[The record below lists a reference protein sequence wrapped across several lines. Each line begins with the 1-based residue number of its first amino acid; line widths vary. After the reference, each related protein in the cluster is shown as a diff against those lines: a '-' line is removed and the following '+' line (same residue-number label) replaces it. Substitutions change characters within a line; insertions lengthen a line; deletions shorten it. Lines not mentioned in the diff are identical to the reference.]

1 MEVNESENEYEY
13 FARCSD
19 SHFWADKGRVKTL
32 IELYRKHECLCNVK
46 RSDYKKSTTKKKTAK
61 EEIGK
66 HFGMTGMVDV
76 SGVTSSHRPDNVFKS
91 LGYRRMFCLQLEIFD
106 SRYAN
111 STVYPFSLLARLQA
125 LYRCF
130 VITYSCVDMP
140 LKTTHS
146 VTINYG

>member
-1 MEVNESENEYEY
+1 MHAACYVINTSLVVIMEVNESENEYEY

-32 IELYRKHECLCNVK
+32 IELYRKHECLWNIK

-76 SGVTSSHRPDNVFKS
+76 IGVASSHRPDNVSS
-91 LGYRRMFCLQLEIFD
+91 LWAIGI
-106 SRYAN
+106 
-111 STVYPFSLLARLQA
+111 
-125 LYRCF
+125 CF
-130 VITYSCVDMP
+130 VCNLKFLTVDRP
-140 LKTTHS
+140 TQPSILSALWPDCKHC
-146 VTINYG
+146 IDALL